1 MANEFDLFTSAPT
14 GASVSPV
21 QDEFSSF
28 VASTTAQAP
37 APMAEKPPV
46 DFNTPAFIAPRQRAT
61 KLVERAATI
70 KEEEDMLNEKPKE
83 EVQAKAFGGFAERR
97 SK

>member
-28 VASTTAQAP
+28 VAPTTAQAP
-37 APMAEKPPV
+37 APMAEKPAE
-46 DFNTPAFIAPRQRAT
+46 DLTKPAFLAPRQRAT
-61 KLVERAATI
+61 KLLERAATI
-70 KEEEDMLNEKPKE
+70 KEEEQKGDRLLDKID
-83 EVQAKAFGGFAERR
+83 AKT
-97 SK
+97 